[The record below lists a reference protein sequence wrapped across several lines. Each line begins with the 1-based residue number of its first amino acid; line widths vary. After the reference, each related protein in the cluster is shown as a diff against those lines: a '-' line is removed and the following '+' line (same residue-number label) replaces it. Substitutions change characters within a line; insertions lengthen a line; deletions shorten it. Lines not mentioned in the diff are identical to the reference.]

1 MKESARETVYFNFFF
16 IVVQRFIQ
24 FTLHSIQEKGK
35 ERTVL
40 HICISRW
47 SKKKR
52 QKQKTTEKHD
62 INCRMNCE
70 NRLPH
75 CMYLAMDPL
84 RRTTVIL
91 FYALSSW
98 RQRENERRE
107 GGGGN
112 SSEHTST
119 WVFGYLCLCGG
130 CSFTLIMWR
139 LLKFPLL
146 PPQNNQD
153 VLVIFT
159 HTRTNRSY
167 IYFVLAIN
175 IKCWIIRFTLEMW

>member
-107 GGGGN
+107 GGGVIQA
-112 SSEHTST
+112 ST
-119 WVFGYLCLCGG
+119 QVHGCLAISVFVAAALLLLLCGG
-130 CSFTLIMWR
+130 FSNFLYYPH
-139 LLKFPLL
+139 K
-146 PPQNNQD
+146 
-153 VLVIFT
+153 
-159 HTRTNRSY
+159 
-167 IYFVLAIN
+167 
-175 IKCWIIRFTLEMW
+175 IIRMCWLYLPTHAQIVHTFILFWL